1 MDWNNG
7 EQITIEELKAAI
19 AELDRLDKEADEA
32 KLIHSQKHALKED
45 QREKVLAMLQATG
58 QSKFFAEGL
67 GTVSQ
72 AVKYS
77 VTVPKDIDSKKQM
90 LEWFKD
96 QGDDFFLTYVSVNS
110 QSLNSLI
117 NEKCSSDPNFQLP
130 GVGERQQRA
139 ELRFRRGK

>member
-1 MDWNNG
+1 MQWQND
-7 EQITIEELKAAI
+7 ETVTVEDIQKAIE
-19 AELDRLDKEADEA
+19 ELDRLEKEADAA
-32 KLIHSQKHALKED
+32 KLEYSQKHALKED

-58 QSKFFAEGL
+58 QSKFHAAGV

-77 VTVPKDIDSKKQM
+77 VTVPKDIDSKRAM
-90 LEWFKD
+90 LDWFQA
-96 QGDDFFLTYVSVNS
+96 QGEDFFLTYASVNS

-117 NEKCSSDPNFQLP
+117 NEKCSEDPNFTMP